1 MFCES
6 YRKPLSEAALRGE
19 RLPADAEAHLAGCR
33 ACRRSFSAEQTLLV
47 SVDGALRSLANGKV
61 PASLVPKLRSQ
72 IAGLP
77 ERRAW
82 RSPLLSC
89 AAALA
94 IGAMAV
100 WFAGRTNETL
110 VQEKDVVP
118 EVSSSGHSE
127 PNAAGQ
133 QAEAQGERVVTHERS
148 SARRRSALAAQPE
161 ILVSA
166 DEQLGLQRYAAFL
179 RTAAANRPAVVKADA
194 STEIPPLEIASI
206 DVGRLSI
213 EPLEGGDAN

>member
-1 MFCES
+1 MFCEP
-6 YRKPLSEAALRGE
+6 YRKPLSEAALHGE
-19 RLPADAEAHLAGCR
+19 RLPADAEAHLAGCPT
-33 ACRRSFSAEQTLLV
+33 CRRSFSAEQALLV

-77 ERRAW
+77 EHRAW
-82 RSPLLSC
+82 RSPLLTY

-100 WFAGRTNETL
+100 WFAGRTKEPL

-118 EVSSSGHSE
+118 EVSSSAHSE
-127 PNAAGQ
+127 PNATRQ
-133 QAEAQGERVVTHERS
+133 QAEAQRERVVTHERN
-148 SARRRSALAAQPE
+148 SARQRSALTAQPE
-161 ILVSA
+161 VLVSA

-179 RTAAANRPAVVKADA
+179 KTAVANRRAVVKTDGT
-194 STEIPPLEIASI
+194 TEIPPLEIARI

>member
-1 MFCES
+1 MFCEP
-6 YRKPLSEAALRGE
+6 YRKPLSEAALHGE
-19 RLPADAEAHLAGCR
+19 RLPADAEAHLAGCPT
-33 ACRRSFSAEQTLLV
+33 CRRSFSAEQALLV

-77 ERRAW
+77 EHRAW
-82 RSPLLSC
+82 RSPLLTY

-100 WFAGRTNETL
+100 WFAGRSKEPL

-118 EVSSSGHSE
+118 EVSSSAHSE
-127 PNAAGQ
+127 PNATRQ
-133 QAEAQGERVVTHERS
+133 QAEAQRERVVTHERN
-148 SARRRSALAAQPE
+148 SARQRSALTAQPE
-161 ILVSA
+161 VLVSA

-179 RTAAANRPAVVKADA
+179 KTAVANRRAVVKTDGT
-194 STEIPPLEIASI
+194 TEIPPLEIARI